1 MHLFTFLQVLGGTML
16 LQKALSS
23 ALPPRQSFIDI
34 NSTVT
39 TIFQFSSPATLE
51 NLAVR
56 GNGEVLVTSGQSP
69 LLYQVSPNSGDIP
82 ILVTQIPGVSS
93 IQGVVEL
100 EPDIFYVLA
109 QNITGLTVI
118 PSTIAIWKVNL
129 NQLIVAEDRTVLQPA
144 TIQLIARIP
153 EGILFNGLC
162 RLSPSDTSNLLISDS
177 MNGTIT
183 MIDVHTGIYKT
194 VISDPLMGYLQTGLT
209 VGVNGIHVHGS
220 DLFFTTFNRAI
231 FARIPISLQ
240 TGEATGP
247 AQVVVNGTA
256 GDDFILSEDGKK
268 AYLALWGRN
277 EIAEVDIPGRV
288 VRVVATSSILEASS
302 AVAWG
307 RGKVDK
313 HSLYVSAGNS
323 GVGTAMTGTVVRVDL
338 C

>member
-1 MHLFTFLQVLGGTML
+1 MFLQT
-16 LQKALSS
+16 ALSS
-23 ALPPRQSFIDI
+23 AVLPRRLFVDI

-51 NLAVR
+51 NLVVR
-56 GNGEVLVTSGQSP
+56 GNGEILVTSGQSR
-69 LLYQVSPNSGDIP
+69 LLYQVSPNPGDIP

-118 PSTIAIWKVNL
+118 PSTIALWRVDL
-129 NQLIVAEDRTVLQPA
+129 NQLTVAEDRTVLQPA
-144 TIQLIARIP
+144 AIQLVARIP
-153 EGILFNGLC
+153 EGVLFNGMC
-162 RLSPSDTSNLLISDS
+162 RLSPSDNSNLLISDS
-177 MNGTIT
+177 MNATIT
-183 MIDVHTGIYKT
+183 IIDVHTGIYKT
-194 VISDPLMGYLQTGLT
+194 VISNPLMEYLPTGLT

-220 DLFFTTFNRAI
+220 DLFFTNFNRAI
-231 FARIPISLQ
+231 FARIPISLR

-256 GDDFILSEDGKK
+256 GDDFILSEDGNK

-277 EIAEVDIPGRV
+277 EIAEVDVRGRA
-288 VRVVATSSILEASS
+288 VRAVATSPILEASS

-307 RGKVDK
+307 RGLVDQN
-313 HSLYVSAGNS
+313 SLYVSAGNS
-323 GVGTAMTGTVVRVDL
+323 GVGTAMTGTVARVDL
-338 C
+338 R